1 MKQINL
7 NRREKYVVTGAICF
21 IVIFIVFRLVLYPLL
36 NRSDRLSRAFADKT
50 VELKE
55 IRELQTEYYALE
67 NKADRARAVLSKRS
81 RDFSLF
87 SFLDSL
93 VGEIDIRG
101 NVSYMNPSTS
111 FQKDTNA
118 KISTVELKL
127 QAITMEQLSNYL
139 YRVEY
144 SGNNLYVKR
153 MSISETSKP
162 EGYIDVVLQVETV
175 EA

>member
-1 MKQINL
+1 MKRINL
-7 NRREKYVVTGAICF
+7 NRREKYIVAGLACF
-21 IVIFIVFRLVLYPLL
+21 ILLLLLFKGVLSPIL
-36 NRSDRLSRAFADKT
+36 NKGDRLSRDLAQKT
-50 VELKE
+50 VDLKE
-55 IRELQTEYYALE
+55 IHALQTEYYSLQK
-67 NKADRARAVLSKRS
+67 KADLAKATLNKRS
-81 RDFSLF
+81 KDFSLF

-93 VGEIDIRG
+93 VGEIEIKG
-101 NVSYMNPSTS
+101 NVSYMKPSTT

-127 QAITMEQLSNYL
+127 QAITMEQLSKYL

-153 MSISETSKP
+153 MSISETSKQ
-162 EGYIDVVLQVETV
+162 EGYIDVVLQVETI